1 MGRFLPGSE
10 VLRAS
15 CPLREGQA
23 VSGPSTSIFFTSL
36 SLFISEFTT
45 EEFDPLLC
53 HLPTPPHGLGVVP
66 STSFRQMPLMAT
78 LFPIYPTLPTSHSLK
93 EPSKLTGPKGKK
105 KFPVR
110 PRREGQSPHRVN
122 NPGRSRRRS
131 IGSGPSEVG
140 RLEDELL
147 LGLGLWLSMWWGRL
161 TEKDEEARVSLLLLI
176 LDNLAI

>member
-105 KFPVR
+105 KVPGQAKK
-110 PRREGQSPHRVN
+110 RRTKSSPGQ
-122 NPGRSRRRS
+122 
-131 IGSGPSEVG
+131 
-140 RLEDELL
+140 
-147 LGLGLWLSMWWGRL
+147 
-161 TEKDEEARVSLLLLI
+161 
-176 LDNLAI
+176 